1 MYFQKLHGAGNDFV
15 LLTCP
20 LPDMSRDWSAIARQL
35 CARRTGIGADGLVL
49 TAPASTDPLVLDVA
63 CFNADGSTASM
74 CGNALR
80 CVAWSAAE
88 MYSCRTLTLTM
99 AGVKHE
105 ALVDADDVWVT
116 ADVGE
121 TALRQVEGVID
132 GRAFWYDLAHTGT
145 EHVVAVVNDVE
156 AVDADRCGRMMR
168 HHPQLA
174 PTGTNVNFVQV
185 TGRHELRVRTYERGV
200 EAETLSCGSGAV
212 ASVVIAR
219 QRGLVGDG
227 QVIVHNRSGTPL
239 KVRPHAES
247 RSTFW
252 VGGPVTQVY
261 RGELTCCP

>member
-1 MYFQKLHGAGNDFV
+1 MSFQKLHGAGNDFV
-15 LLTCP
+15 LLTRP
-20 LPDMSRDWSAIARQL
+20 LPDMSQHWSATARRL

-49 TAPASTDPLVLDVA
+49 TAPTSTDPLVLDVM

-88 MYSCRTLTLTM
+88 RYSCRTLTLTM

-239 KVRPHAES
+239 KVRPHTES